1 MKAFSLTNAPHL
13 PVTGESHPLVKESV
27 RRLATANGVTL
38 LGALILVAG
47 LYAWSQMQ
55 PEEPPVVEIPVV
67 IEIQDPPVPRPIVDE
82 PTADVGPELA
92 AVPPELFEPEPAPDE
107 RAEGEFPSLDD
118 LRKLW
123 DGQGEY
129 EGVVEITPPSEEP
142 DAVFMPFDKLP
153 VLLSIDAPVYPDLAK
168 AAGID
173 GTVLVKIFVTRQGKV
188 KQAVAVD
195 GPEVLWQAAVDAAKT
210 ALFTP
215 ALQGDNPVD
224 VWVTIPVTFSL
235 NR

>member
-1 MKAFSLTNAPHL
+1 
-13 PVTGESHPLVKESV
+13 
-27 RRLATANGVTL
+27 
-38 LGALILVAG
+38 
-47 LYAWSQMQ
+47 
-55 PEEPPVVEIPVV
+55 
-67 IEIQDPPVPRPIVDE
+67 
-82 PTADVGPELA
+82 
-92 AVPPELFEPEPAPDE
+92 
-107 RAEGEFPSLDD
+107 